1 MNKSKLNLL
10 RDTLIA
16 GTLNVETYEKIKK
29 EIFIECH
36 LNSKTAKDRAL
47 WSTWINGR
55 AVPNRFCQAAINE
68 VLSKNQIQQI
78 YD

>member
-1 MNKSKLNLL
+1 MDNSKLNLL
-10 RDTLIA
+10 RETLIA

-36 LNSKTAKDRAL
+36 LDSNIAKDRAL
-47 WSTWINGR
+47 WSMWINAR
-55 AVPNRFCQAAINE
+55 SVPNRFCQATINE
-68 VLSKNQIQQI
+68 VLRKNKIQQI